1 MVALLVNVSQSQPM
15 SDAFAHRPN
24 RMCQG
29 RAMVAKAKLEPWLLQ
44 GQFVRRLARL
54 VLKPQSC
61 PGISDLSSK
70 HEMLCR
76 EANWNFLRQWDLFRI
91 CSHRIS
97 LNSLRPIPHAP
108 NALSSSFNCAQ
119 TISAILCF
127 KHDWDVSL
135 CVTGQAHLYS
145 WYPVSGKL
153 HLLRGEMQVTD
164 RRQSRSRW
172 LTTTKYHKAN

>member
-1 MVALLVNVSQSQPM
+1 M
-15 SDAFAHRPN
+15 SDAFAHRPS
-24 RMCQG
+24 QG

-61 PGISDLSSK
+61 PGISDVSSK

-108 NALSSSFNCAQ
+108 NALSSSQLSTVLRQSQPSFASSV
-119 TISAILCF
+119 TEMS
-127 KHDWDVSL
+127 H

-145 WYPVSGKL
+145 RYPVSGKL

>member
-135 CVTGQAHLYS
+135 CVTGQAHPYS
-145 WYPVSGKL
+145 RYPVSGKL
-153 HLLRGEMQVTD
+153 HLLRGEIQVTD